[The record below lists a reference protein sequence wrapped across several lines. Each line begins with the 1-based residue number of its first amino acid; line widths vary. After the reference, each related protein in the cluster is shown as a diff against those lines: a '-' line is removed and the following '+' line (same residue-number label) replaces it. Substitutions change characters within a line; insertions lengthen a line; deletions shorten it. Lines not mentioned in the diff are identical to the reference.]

1 MLYLISLKVI
11 NSVLY
16 ICIITINA
24 LLWIFLN
31 KGLDLGQ
38 LMFLLRLINYVLN
51 RRQQYLNR
59 GDAAGKAG
67 NDPFD
72 KAEF

>member
-1 MLYLISLKVI
+1 
-11 NSVLY
+11 
-16 ICIITINA
+16 
-24 LLWIFLN
+24 
-31 KGLDLGQ
+31 
-38 LMFLLRLINYVLN
+38 MFLLRLINYVLN